1 MRIGRT
7 IPPAAAPIYLKDIV
21 SGFKGII
28 LGNSEF
34 EHFVT
39 DIREYFGVEYCFL
52 LSSGR
57 AALAVILQALK
68 KMHPHRDEVLI
79 PAFTC
84 FSVPSAI
91 VRAGLKVKLC
101 DINPETLDF
110 DFIKLSRLLSRSCN
124 PKSTESNRLLSVIA
138 VHPFGIPSDIHRLK
152 KIINDHEVTIVED
165 AAQSMG
171 AEQNGNKLGTF
182 GDVSFFSLGRGKA
195 ISAVAGGVILTNRDD
210 IACNLKKI
218 IQGLSYCSLFEVL
231 RLIGYA
237 ISLAIFI
244 DPLFF
249 WIPMA
254 IPFLRLGETLY
265 DPDFRMRKISS
276 FQAGLA
282 RDWRD
287 RIKSFRNTRAEH
299 SRFWAR
305 VTEQD
310 MFSNFVKQDRA
321 LPDLIRFPVRVED
334 ESLRKRILDDSDK
347 RGLGIVPGY
356 PDSIDGIQ
364 ELKRSFE
371 GEDFPAARRLAR
383 QLITLPVHPIVSRKD
398 REKIRRLILNV
409 SMAKSS

>member
-7 IPPAAAPIYLKDIV
+7 IPPAAAPIYPKDIV

-28 LGNSEF
+28 RGNSEF
-34 EHFVT
+34 ERFVT
-39 DIREYFGVEYCFL
+39 DIREYFGVKYCFL

-110 DFIKLSRLLSRSCN
+110 DFIKLSRVLSRSCN

-218 IQGLSYCSLFEVL
+218 IQGLPYCSLFEVL

-249 WIPMA
+249 WIPRA

-265 DPDFRMRKISS
+265 DPDFKMRKISS

-282 RDWRD
+282 RDWRG
-287 RIKSFRNTRAEH
+287 RIKSFRNARAEH

-310 MFSNFVKQDRA
+310 RFSNFVKQDRV

-398 REKIRRLILNV
+398 REKIHRLILG
-409 SMAKSS
+409 